1 VPTRQVPV
9 RTTPRRSDPD
19 DERFDFM
26 SIEHQRWDSEC
37 FRQPVPAA
45 GFPLDRNAGKREFI
59 DIAINRAL
67 RDLESVRQAPRR
79 DVPTAA

>member
-1 VPTRQVPV
+1 
-9 RTTPRRSDPD
+9 
-19 DERFDFM
+19 M
-26 SIEHQRWDSEC
+26 SIEHKRWDFEC